1 MKLTLNGF
9 NEDQFRWCF
18 WAAGSDGP
26 GSDTDDGGST
36 SAGSSSSTSSDR
48 NDGGNDS
55 PFGSTSGRSIGSSN
69 ANISGGRGDSDAS
82 GDPSDQS
89 TVDFGGGVDRV
100 AVASPNTGRV
110 NMQNFNT
117 SDRYTA
123 GMSRVNINGQT
134 VAVSPSAVSAV
145 AAGRGGSSP
154 VTNAIQSQIVGPA
167 QALDQAQRA
176 ANLSSTFR
184 SPVGT
189 TTAAISPSP
198 VGFSYD
204 PYAGTVLDRSFLS
217 RPSPELPS
225 MSAMEYGLAM
235 GVPTPVNLPNAYFDD
250 GTQRGYF
257 GPNTSGV
264 GRLSFYDT
272 PPTPDA
278 EMGFFDRLA
287 SGFRSKFD
295 NTPQALAGYEVDRF
309 GNIKPT
315 TEAMYKTSDNAFG
328 DLVGNMMAGAMGAST
343 FTGLMDTQ
351 QYMPYFGGTY
361 TDPVTGEVVGTP
373 REEYQYATAK
383 GGLLSDYISGK
394 LTPQSEIDAR
404 QAQMGGDGDGDQP
417 LIIPQEVAE
426 IEPETG
432 EPTQFP
438 EFTPREYKYQPYT
451 AKFYSIPSRFTQ
463 PYGLL
468 G

>member
-1 MKLTLNGF
+1 MG
-9 NEDQFRWCF
+9 W
-18 WAAGSDGP
+18 GSD
-26 GSDTDDGGST
+26 DYDDDDAGTFGADEIGGGST
-36 SAGSSSSTSSDR
+36 GSGNGNDDR
-48 NDGGNDS
+48 NEVDDTGGYDT
-55 PFGSTSGRSIGSSN
+55 STVGMGTN
-69 ANISGGRGDSDAS
+69 TMDAGRG
-82 GDPSDQS
+82 
-89 TVDFGGGVDRV
+89 GGGSVDRV

-110 NMQNFNT
+110 NTQNFNT
-117 SDRYTA
+117 SADQTA
-123 GMSRVNINGQT
+123 GMDRVTVDGQT
-134 VAVSPSAVSAV
+134 IAVSQSAINAV
-145 AAGRGGSSP
+145 AAGEGGSSP
-154 VTNAIQSQIVGPA
+154 VANAIQSQIVGPA
-167 QALDQAQRA
+167 QAAQQAQRA

-204 PYAGTVLDRSFLS
+204 PYAGTRLDRSFLS

-235 GVPTPVNLPNAYFDD
+235 GIPTPVNLPNAYFDD

-287 SGFRSKFD
+287 SGFKSKFD
-295 NTPQALAGYEVDRF
+295 STPQALAGYEVDQF

-328 DLVGNMMAGAMGAST
+328 DLIGNMMAGAMGVAP

-373 REEYQYATAK
+373 RKEYQYATAK
-383 GGLLSDYISGK
+383 GGLLSDHISGK
-394 LTPQSEIDAR
+394 LTPQSEIEAR
-404 QAQMGGDGDGDQP
+404 NAQTGGDGDGQP
-417 LIIPQEVAE
+417 LIIPQEVADVD
-426 IEPETG
+426 PVTG
-432 EPTQFP
+432 EPTAFP
-438 EFTPREYKYQPYT
+438 THTPRTYEYQPYVG
-451 AKFYSIPSRFTQ
+451 KFYSIPSRFTK

>member
-9 NEDQFRWCF
+9 DEDQFRWCF
-18 WAAGSDGP
+18 WSASSGTGTSD
-26 GSDTDDGGST
+26 DAYGG
-36 SAGSSSSTSSDR
+36 GESSTASDDPSETSTADFGGGDSDR
-48 NDGGNDS
+48 
-55 PFGSTSGRSIGSSN
+55 GS
-69 ANISGGRGDSDAS
+69 SDAS

-89 TVDFGGGVDRV
+89 TVDFGGSVDRV
-100 AVASPNTGRV
+100 AVASPNTGQV
-110 NMQNFNT
+110 NTQNFNT

-123 GMSRVNINGQT
+123 GMDRVNINGQT
-134 VAVSPSAVSAV
+134 VAVSPSAVAAV

-204 PYAGTVLDRSFLS
+204 PYAGTVLDRAFLS

-272 PPTPDA
+272 PPTPDS

-295 NTPQALAGYEVDRF
+295 STPQALAGYEVDQF

-328 DLVGNMMAGAMGAST
+328 DFIGNMMAGAMGASP

-394 LTPQSEIDAR
+394 LTPQSEIEAR
-404 QAQMGGDGDGDQP
+404 QAQMGGDGGDQP

-426 IEPETG
+426 IDPETG

-438 EFTPREYKYQPYT
+438 QFTPREYKYQPYT